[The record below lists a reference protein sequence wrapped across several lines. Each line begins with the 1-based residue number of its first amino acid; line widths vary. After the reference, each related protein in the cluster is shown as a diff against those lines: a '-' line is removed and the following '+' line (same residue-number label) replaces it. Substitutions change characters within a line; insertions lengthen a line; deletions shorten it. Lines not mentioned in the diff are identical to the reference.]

1 MAAEHDF
8 AKSVAFSDV
17 ERELRVTRDVLA
29 ALPGDKLEWK
39 AHPKSMSLGQL
50 ASHVADMPEWM
61 RASLAADELDAAS
74 APRTPPGPPSK
85 DEILSRFDRR
95 CVGLREAIASFDM
108 ARWPLPWTMRRGE
121 QIFTTKERPMV
132 YRVWSMNH
140 MIHHR
145 AQLCVYLRLLDLPVP
160 TVYFNT
166 ADKPEMKF
174 E

>member
-1 MAAEHDF
+1 MATEHDF
-8 AKSVAFSDV
+8 AKSVAFGDV
-17 ERELRVTRDVLA
+17 ERELKVTRDVLS
-29 ALPGDKLEWK
+29 ALPADKLDWK

-61 RASLAADELDAAS
+61 RASLAADELDAAN
-74 APRTPPGPPSK
+74 APRSPAAPFSR
-85 DEILSRFDRR
+85 DEIIERFEHYAH
-95 CVGLREAIASFDM
+95 GLRAAIVSFDM
-108 ARWPLPWTMRRGE
+108 ARWELPWTMRRGE

-140 MIHHR
+140 LIHHR
-145 AQLCVYLRLLDLPVP
+145 GQLCVYLRLLDLPVP

-166 ADKPEMKF
+166 ADEPGMKF